1 MIKTLTRHPIIRYAR
16 MGLCLI
22 IVSVSLLISYG
33 GFLGY
38 SILPAD
44 VVFSWASVATKLLLL
59 TGMTFSQLIKGN
71 IYSKISWTFFVASL
85 AVLGLIYYAIVININ
100 TKQARRGKAK
110 FPVNVF
116 LIHFAGV
123 GLSLLAPMG
132 IDNFSATMAIIG
144 AVVVSSYLFL
154 DFLLAK
160 KEAQKN
166 LTVLAEDLNNW
177 LK

>member
-1 MIKTLTRHPIIRYAR
+1 MIKTLIHNPIIGYTR

-22 IVSVSLLISYG
+22 IVAISLLISYG
-33 GFLGY
+33 GMLGY

-71 IYSKISWTFFVASL
+71 IYSKISETFFIASF
-85 AVLGLIYYAIVININ
+85 AVLGLIYYVIVININ

-123 GLSLLAPMG
+123 GLNLLAPMG
-132 IDNFSATMAIIG
+132 INNFSAMMAIIG
-144 AVVVSSYLFL
+144 AVVVSAYLFL

-160 KEAQKN
+160 KETQKN
-166 LTVLAEDLNNW
+166 LNVLPEDLNNW